1 MQNYY
6 YFSDSMQH
14 KGRIS
19 RNLVEGEDAIRCLS
33 RMEKGDLAM
42 AGFYLA
48 RRSDEIIDSDP
59 EKAARLLRAA
69 ELNYIREITGAV
81 KENDPRWA
89 ARYWHLL
96 GDFYNRLNNKK
107 KAAFAYGR
115 EISATR
121 RADGIKEVH
130 SGTNLK

>member
-1 MQNYY
+1 M
-6 YFSDSMQH
+6 
-14 KGRIS
+14 
-19 RNLVEGEDAIRCLS
+19 A
-33 RMEKGDLAM
+33 KGDLAM

-69 ELNYIREITGAV
+69 ELNYIREIARAV

-96 GDFYNRLNNKK
+96 GDFYSSLNNRK

-115 EISATR
+115 AISATR
-121 RADGIKEVH
+121 RADEARKFIQEQ
-130 SGTNLK
+130 T